1 MYCTNAYFCVKC
13 AGNHST
19 SECRKSKD
27 SPPTYVLCNG
37 PHPANYKGCTDY
49 KELQRTML
57 NTTAPSKQQVST
69 TIHVHEYQPE
79 RENLTYSQAIKAN
92 TQQGE
97 PTNVNRT
104 VTEFLDR
111 FENMFN

>member
-1 MYCTNAYFCVKC
+1 
-13 AGNHST
+13 
-19 SECRKSKD
+19 
-27 SPPTYVLCNG
+27 
-37 PHPANYKGCTDY
+37 
-49 KELQRTML
+49 ML

-104 VTEFLDR
+104 VTEFFDR
-111 FENMFN
+111 FENMFNQLMNQNTTIINLLTTLIKNSQNINR